1 MVRKPVTIRNSM
13 DMEMCPI
20 AHLVQEASQYKSRIF
35 IEMNDKKINAKSIM
49 GMMSLELCTGESLT
63 VEAEGEDEEQAV
75 NGVEAFLVANK

>member
-13 DMEMCPI
+13 DMEIRPI
-20 AHLVQEASQYKSRIF
+20 AQLVQEASQYKSRVF
-35 IEMNDKKINAKSIM
+35 IEMDDKKINAKSIM

-63 VEAEGEDEEQAV
+63 VEAEGEDEVQAV